1 MDHFKENVTEWKQ
14 DYYRDF
20 LIYCKQFKYKNNLC
34 SILDYQESFSK
45 VQAKG

>member
-14 DYYRDF
+14 DYYWDF

-45 VQAKG
+45 VQGKG